1 MKIANSG
8 QQVHFLEPAKIP
20 HAARRMTTIDT
31 SSAVFRDKVMADG
44 MARSVG
50 TVDNLAGKIKR

>member
-1 MKIANSG
+1 
-8 QQVHFLEPAKIP
+8 
-20 HAARRMTTIDT
+20 MTTIDT
-31 SSAVFRDKVMADG
+31 SSAVLKDTIMADG